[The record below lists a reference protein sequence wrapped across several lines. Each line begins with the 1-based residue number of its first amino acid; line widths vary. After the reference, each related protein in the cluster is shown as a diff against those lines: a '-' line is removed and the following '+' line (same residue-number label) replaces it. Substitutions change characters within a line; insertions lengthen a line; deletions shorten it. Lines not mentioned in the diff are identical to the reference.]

1 MGLRGNLTTMSV
13 ADLLQFLE
21 VGRKTGLL
29 KIGQGPIV
37 KGIYFETGIITG
49 AITSDPQEALGQF
62 LLHRGKLQE
71 SQLARALLRQRQTKD
86 RLGRVLVLEGLL
98 QEQEVLEILR
108 IRNLEAIYDLFLW
121 EKAEFEFHDDILYPD
136 PQLKVHLPPTPLIM
150 EGVYRVDEWRRYRE
164 LIPSDRTRVA
174 RNPSC
179 PAEEFRKEEG
189 AVKIL
194 DLLENPLSV
203 KEIGYR
209 LHASPFFVCTQLFD
223 LIHRGALQVLETPAE
238 TQPEKTDTTTA
249 EPSPVKSVP
258 SLLKN
263 IVTLVKKGKAEEAMD
278 VLGLVLQ
285 KEPNHT
291 AAQELR
297 TMVESRYIQEIR
309 QSGLSPQAVP
319 RRALSAQEMMR
330 LSLDSGEGFILSRIN
345 DHWDVQ
351 SIVALSPLREA
362 ETLRLLHR
370 LLRKGILRIT

>member
-62 LLHRGKLQE
+62 LLQRGKLQE
-71 SQLARALLRQRQTKD
+71 FQLARALLRQRQTKD

-121 EKAEFEFHDDILYPD
+121 EKAEFEFHDNILYPD
-136 PQLKVHLPPTPLIM
+136 PQLKVHLPATPLIM

-179 PAEEFRKEEG
+179 PPEDFPKEEG

-194 DLLENPLSV
+194 DLLESPLSV

-223 LIHRGALQVLETPAE
+223 LIHRGALQVLETPPE
-238 TQPEKTDTTTA
+238 TQPEKTVATA
-249 EPSPVKSVP
+249 EPPPVKSVP

-263 IVTLVKKGKAEEAMD
+263 IVTLVKKGKVEEALD

-297 TMVESRYIQEIR
+297 TMVESRYIQEVHR
-309 QSGLSPQAVP
+309 SGLSPQAIP
-319 RRALSAQEMMR
+319 RRAIGAQEMMR

-370 LLRKGILRIT
+370 LLRKGILRLS